1 MILKST
7 VTYRV
12 GIIGCGKMGKDL
24 FDFLNGFTFHLTIVC
39 KSEESVEQMKLA
51 FDKKLKRAL
60 KYQLIDQDIFNFRNQ
75 NTLIT
80 KDLNQLASCNLLIES
95 ITEDLHLKREL
106 FKQIEIVVPKNC
118 IIASNTS
125 SISPNQLFKKALHK
139 ERCVGLHFFFPVA
152 VKDLAEINV
161 SEKTDEKTV
170 LSVKEFL
177 NEIGKFHLVLHGKD
191 HFLINRIF
199 LKMQAGC
206 CQIIKEEK
214 YQVHEIDELV
224 TYELFPIGIFEFF
237 DHVGN
242 DVMLQSVKNYI
253 KYEND
258 PLLYQPMMDLL
269 EAKVNEGRLGIKTAS
284 GFYEYPRKKIVPD
297 IEPKKKMDHILQQI
311 THWYLDGV
319 YDTVRNSICTDDEME
334 HIVKAY
340 MMVEKNPFVLAK
352 EVGYTPK

>member
-1 MILKST
+1 ME

-24 FDFLNGFTFHLTIVC
+24 FDFLTGFKFPLTIVC
-39 KSEESVEQMKLA
+39 KSEESVEQMKIVLE
-51 FDKKLKRAL
+51 KKQKRAL
-60 KYQLIDQDIFNFRNQ
+60 KYQLIDQGTFDFRNQ
-75 NTLIT
+75 NTVIT
-80 KDLNQLASCNLLIES
+80 AEMNQLSSCNLVIES

-139 ERCVGLHFFFPVA
+139 DRFVGLHLFFPVA

-161 SEKTDEKTV
+161 SDKTDEKTV
-170 LSVKEFL
+170 LLVREFL
-177 NEIGKFHLVLHGKD
+177 NEIGKFHLVLYGND
-191 HFLINRIF
+191 HFLFNRIF

-206 CQIIKEEK
+206 CQIIKEGK
-214 YQVHEIDELV
+214 CLVHELDELV
-224 TYELFPIGIFEFF
+224 TNELFPLGVFEFF
-237 DHVGN
+237 DHVGL

-253 KYEND
+253 KYETD
-258 PLLYQPMMDLL
+258 PLFYQPMKDLL
-269 EAKVNEGRLGIKTAS
+269 EAKVNEGKLGIKTAS
-284 GFYEYPRKKIVPD
+284 GFHEYPRKKTVLDNKP
-297 IEPKKKMDHILQQI
+297 IEKMDHVLQQI

-319 YDTVRNSICTDDEME
+319 YDTVRNSVCTDDEMK

-340 MMVEKNPFVLAK
+340 MMVEKNPLELAQK
-352 EVGYTPK
+352 VGYTPK

>member
-1 MILKST
+1 MMLKAP
-7 VTYRV
+7 VTYRI

-24 FDFLNGFTFHLTIVC
+24 FDFLNGFSFHLTIVC
-39 KSEESVEQMKLA
+39 KSEESVEQMKKV
-51 FDKKLKRAL
+51 FEKKQKQAL
-60 KYQLIDQDIFNFRNQ
+60 KYKLIDKDTFDFRNQ
-75 NTLIT
+75 NTIITSDLYQLSSCHLI
-80 KDLNQLASCNLLIES
+80 IES

-106 FKQIEIVVPKNC
+106 FKQVEIVVTKNC

-125 SISPNQLFKKALHK
+125 SIAPDQLFKKALHK

-177 NEIGKFHLVLHGKD
+177 NEIGKFHLVLYGKD

-206 CQIIKEEK
+206 CQIIKEGK
-214 YQVHEIDELV
+214 CQVHELDELV
-224 TYELFPIGIFEFF
+224 TSGLFPIGVFEFF

-258 PLLYQPMMDLL
+258 PLFFQPMMDLL
-269 EAKVNEGRLGIKTAS
+269 ESKVDDGKLGIKKAS
-284 GFYEYPRKKIVPD
+284 GFFEYPRKKSISD
-297 IEPKKKMDHILQQI
+297 HEINEKMDHVLQQI
-311 THWYLDGV
+311 AHWYLDGV
-319 YDTVRNSICTDDEME
+319 YDTVRNSICTDDEMD

-340 MMVEKNPFVLAK
+340 MMVEKNPFELAK

>member
-1 MILKST
+1 MILKSQD
-7 VTYRV
+7 TYLV
-12 GIIGCGKMGKDL
+12 GIVGCGKMGKDL
-24 FDFLNGFTFHLTIVC
+24 FDFLSGFSFYLTLVC
-39 KSEESVEQMKLA
+39 KSEESVEQMKKV
-51 FDKKLKRAL
+51 FEKKQKRAL
-60 KYQLIDQDIFNFRNQ
+60 KYQLIDQDEYDFRNK
-75 NTLIT
+75 NTMIT
-80 KDLNQLASCNLLIES
+80 SDLNQLASCNLVIES
-95 ITEDLHLKREL
+95 ISEDIQLKRDLYNTLEVIIS
-106 FKQIEIVVPKNC
+106 KDC

-125 SISPNQLFKKALHK
+125 SIAPDQLFKKAFHK
-139 ERCVGLHFFFPVA
+139 DRCVGLHFFSPLA

-170 LSVKEFL
+170 LRIQEFL
-177 NEIGKFHLVLHGKD
+177 NEIGKFHLVLYGKD

-224 TYELFPIGIFEFF
+224 TYGLFPIGIFEFF

-242 DVMLQSVKNYI
+242 DVMLRSVKNYI

-258 PLLYQPMMDLL
+258 PLFYQPMMDLF
-269 EAKVNEGRLGIKTAS
+269 EAKVNDGKLGIKTFS

-297 IEPKKKMDHILQQI
+297 IEPEKKMDHVLQQI

-319 YDTVRNSICTDDEME
+319 FNTVTNSICTNDEMG
-334 HIVKAY
+334 HIVNAY
-340 MMVEKNPFVLAK
+340 MMVEKNPFDLAK
-352 EVGYTPK
+352 EVGYTAK

>member
-1 MILKST
+1 MNASD
-7 VTYRV
+7 TYRL
-12 GIIGCGKMGKDL
+12 GIVGCGKMGKDL
-24 FDFLNGFTFHLTIVC
+24 FDFLNGFSFHLTLVC
-39 KSEESVEQMKLA
+39 KSEESVEQMKKV
-51 FDKKLKRAL
+51 FEKKQKRAL
-60 KYQLIDQDIFNFRNQ
+60 KYQLIDQDVFDFRNK
-75 NTLIT
+75 NTVIT
-80 KDLNQLASCNLLIES
+80 SDLNQLASSNLLIES
-95 ITEDLHLKREL
+95 ITEDVQLKRDLYKRLEVIIS
-106 FKQIEIVVPKNC
+106 KDC

-125 SISPNQLFKKALHK
+125 SIAPGQLFKKALHK
-139 ERCVGLHFFFPVA
+139 DRCVGLHFFSPVA

-161 SEKTDEKTV
+161 SKKTNEKTV
-170 LSVKEFL
+170 LNVKEFL
-177 NEIGKFHLVLHGKD
+177 NEMGKFHLVLYGKD

-224 TYELFPIGIFEFF
+224 TTGLFPIGIFEFF

-242 DVMLQSVKNYI
+242 DVMLESVKNYI

-258 PLLYQPMMDLL
+258 PLFYQPMMDLL
-269 EAKVNEGRLGIKTAS
+269 EAKVKEGKLGIKTAS

-297 IEPKKKMDHILQQI
+297 IEPEKKMDHVLQKI

-319 YDTVRNSICTDDEME
+319 FNTVTNSICTNDEME

-340 MMVEKNPFVLAK
+340 MMVEKNPFDLAT
-352 EVGYTPK
+352 EMGYAPK